1 LEQKAGTQNKLAIA
15 NKPDVNYQ
23 NSL

>member
-1 LEQKAGTQNKLAIA
+1 LVQKAGTQNKLAIA

>member
-1 LEQKAGTQNKLAIA
+1 LEQKAGTQNKLVIA